1 MSDNYPNDLLYTE
14 DHEWARVEN
23 QMVTVGVTQFAIE
36 QLGDVTQVELPRE
49 GETLKQRDVFGTV
62 ESVKAVSDLFAP
74 VSGKVVK
81 INSPLVDSPEYVS
94 EDPYD
99 GGWMITIEISNAE
112 ELGKLMTSEA
122 YEAFLK
128 EQEE

>member
-1 MSDNYPNDLLYTE
+1 MSDKYPSDLLYTE
-14 DHEWARVEN
+14 DHEWARVEGKLA
-23 QMVTVGVTQFAIE
+23 TIGVTQFAVD

-49 GETLKQRDVFGTV
+49 GESLKQGEAFGTV

-74 VSGKVVK
+74 VTGKVVK
-81 INSPLVDSPEYVS
+81 VNTPLQDSPEYVS

-99 GGWMITIEISNAE
+99 GGWMITVELSNAD
-112 ELGKLMTSEA
+112 ELKKLMSPDA
-122 YEAFLK
+122 YETFLK

>member
-1 MSDNYPNDLLYTE
+1 MSDKYPSDLLYTE
-14 DHEWARVEN
+14 DHEWARVEG
-23 QMVTVGVTQFAIE
+23 TVATIGVTQFAVD

-49 GETLKQRDVFGTV
+49 GEALKQGDAFGTV

-74 VSGKVVK
+74 ITGKVVK
-81 INSPLVDSPEYVS
+81 VNTPLQDSPEYVS

-99 GGWMITIEISNAE
+99 GGWMIQVEVSNAD
-112 ELGKLMTSEA
+112 ELKKLMSAEA
-122 YEAFLK
+122 YETFLR

>member
-14 DHEWARVEN
+14 DHEWARVEGN
-23 QMVTVGVTQFAIE
+23 VVTVGITKFAVD

-49 GETLKQRDVFGTV
+49 GEVVKQHDVFGTV

-74 VSGKVVK
+74 VSGKVLKV
-81 INSPLVDSPEYVS
+81 NSPLGDSPDYVS

-99 GGWMITIEISNAE
+99 GGWLVQIELSKPDE
-112 ELGKLMTSEA
+112 VKELMDSKA
-122 YEAFLK
+122 YEQYLK

>member
-23 QMVTVGVTQFAIE
+23 QLVTVGVTQFAVE

-49 GETLKQRDVFGTV
+49 GEMLKVRDVFGTV

-81 INSPLVDSPEYVS
+81 INTPLVDSPEYVS

-99 GGWMITIEISNAE
+99 GGWMITIEITNAE
-112 ELGKLMTSEA
+112 ELGKLMSSEA
-122 YEAFLK
+122 YETFLK

>member
-1 MSDNYPNDLLYTE
+1 MSDKYPNDLLYTE
-14 DHEWARVEN
+14 DHEWARVEGKL
-23 QMVTVGVTQFAIE
+23 VTVGITQFAVD
-36 QLGDVTQVELPRE
+36 QLGDVTQVDLPRE
-49 GETLKQRDVFGTV
+49 GETIKQKDVFGTV

-81 INSPLVDSPEYVS
+81 INSPLVDSPEYVN

-99 GGWMITIEISNAE
+99 TGWMVQIEVTSPE
-112 ELGKLMTSEA
+112 ELSKLMSPEA
-122 YEAFLK
+122 YETFLS

>member
-14 DHEWARVEN
+14 DHEWVRVEGN
-23 QMVTVGVTQFAIE
+23 LATVGITQFAVE
-36 QLGDVTQVELPRE
+36 QLGDVTQVELPPE
-49 GETLKQRDVFGTV
+49 GEALQQREVFGTV

-81 INSPLVDSPEYVS
+81 VNSPLVDSPEYVS

-99 GGWMITIEISNAE
+99 GGWMVQVEIATQD

-128 EQEE
+128 ELEE